1 MGSVYALIALGF
13 VTIYRSSRIVNMAQG
28 SFVMFGGLFTFSMFM
43 EIGMPYW
50 LAAIIGI
57 VLVVIVAI
65 LMWVVVLKPVLK
77 ISLVSMI
84 LCTVALSLLFENLS
98 LVKYGGYTKTL
109 PAFGGDKTFQVGGV
123 YISVQSFY
131 IIGITVVVLVA
142 LYFLNNRTTLGKRM
156 TATATNPMAASLSG
170 INVARMI
177 TVSFIISAAIGAI
190 GGIAISSY
198 VGGISYASGGIYGMM
213 GFIAAVLGGW
223 GSSTGAVVGGLV
235 LGIAQALATG
245 LVRLATRT
253 SWPSS
258 SCSSCSTSGPKG
270 FWAPTSRRVRP
281 DGGRSEDSGAQ
292 LRSAGAAS
300 MDWTAYSC
308 RHHR

>member
-1 MGSVYALIALGF
+1 MDKWLQLLVTGITMGSIYALIALGF

-28 SFVMFGGLFTFSMFM
+28 SFVMFGGLFTFSMFQ
-43 EIGMPYW
+43 ELGMPYW
-50 LAAIIGI
+50 LAAIVGI
-57 VLVVIVAI
+57 ILVVIVAV
-65 LMWVVVLKPVLK
+65 LMWQVVLKPVLK
-77 ISLVSMI
+77 ISLVAMI

-109 PAFGGDKTFQVGGV
+109 PAFGGDTTLQVGGI
-123 YISVQSFY
+123 YINAQSLY
-131 IIGITVVVLVA
+131 IIGITIVVLIL

-170 INVARMI
+170 VNVARMI

-245 LVRLATRT
+245 LVPAGYKNVVAFVILLIVLYFRPQGLLGTRV
-253 SWPSS
+253 PE
-258 SCSSCSTSGPKG
+258 GE
-270 FWAPTSRRVRP
+270 V
-281 DGGRSEDSGAQ
+281 
-292 LRSAGAAS
+292 
-300 MDWTAYSC
+300 
-308 RHHR
+308 

>member
-1 MGSVYALIALGF
+1 
-13 VTIYRSSRIVNMAQG
+13 
-28 SFVMFGGLFTFSMFM
+28 
-43 EIGMPYW
+43 MPYW
-50 LAAIIGI
+50 LAAIVGI
-57 VLVVIVAI
+57 ILVVIVAV
-65 LMWVVVLKPVLK
+65 LMWQVVLKPVLK
-77 ISLVSMI
+77 ISLVAMI

-109 PAFGGDKTFQVGGV
+109 PAFGGDTTLQVGGI
-123 YISVQSFY
+123 YINAQSLY
-131 IIGITVVVLVA
+131 IIGITIVVLIL

-170 INVARMI
+170 VNVARMI

-245 LVRLATRT
+245 LVPAGYKNVVAFVILLIVLYFRPQGLLGTRV
-253 SWPSS
+253 PE
-258 SCSSCSTSGPKG
+258 GE
-270 FWAPTSRRVRP
+270 V
-281 DGGRSEDSGAQ
+281 
-292 LRSAGAAS
+292 
-300 MDWTAYSC
+300 
-308 RHHR
+308 

>member
-1 MGSVYALIALGF
+1 MDKWLQLLVTGITMGSIYALIALGF

-28 SFVMFGGLFTFSMFM
+28 SFVMFGGLFTFSMFQ
-43 EIGMPYW
+43 ELGMPYW
-50 LAAIIGI
+50 LAAIVGI
-57 VLVVIVAI
+57 ILVVIVAV
-65 LMWVVVLKPVLK
+65 LMWQVVLKPVLK
-77 ISLVSMI
+77 ISLVAMI

-109 PAFGGDKTFQVGGV
+109 PAFGGDTTFQVGGI
-123 YISVQSFY
+123 YITAQSLY
-131 IIGITVVVLVA
+131 IIGITIVVLIL

-170 INVARMI
+170 VNVARMI

-245 LVRLATRT
+245 LVPAGYKNVVAFVILLIVLYFRPQGLLGTRV
-253 SWPSS
+253 PE
-258 SCSSCSTSGPKG
+258 GE
-270 FWAPTSRRVRP
+270 V
-281 DGGRSEDSGAQ
+281 
-292 LRSAGAAS
+292 
-300 MDWTAYSC
+300 
-308 RHHR
+308 

>member
-1 MGSVYALIALGF
+1 MDKWLQLLVTGITMGSVYALIALGF

-28 SFVMFGGLFTFSMFM
+28 SFVMFGGLFAFSMFM
-43 EIGMPYW
+43 ELGLPYW
-50 LAAIIGI
+50 LAAIVGTI
-57 VLVVIVAI
+57 LVVIVAVM
-65 LMWVVVLKPVLK
+65 MWQIVLKPVLK
-77 ISLVSMI
+77 ISLVTMI

-98 LVKYGGYTKTL
+98 LVRYGGYTKTL
-109 PAFGGDKTFQVGGV
+109 PAFGGDHTLQVGGV
-123 YISVQSFY
+123 FVSVQSLY
-131 IIGITVVVLVA
+131 IIGITVVVLIA

-223 GSSTGAVVGGLV
+223 GSSTGAVVGGLI
-235 LGIAQALATG
+235 LGIVQALATG
-245 LVRLATRT
+245 IVPAGYKNVVAFIILLIVLY
-253 SWPSS
+253 
-258 SCSSCSTSGPKG
+258 
-270 FWAPTSRRVRP
+270 FRP
-281 DGGRSEDSGAQ
+281 QGLLGTNIPEGEV
-292 LRSAGAAS
+292 
-300 MDWTAYSC
+300 
-308 RHHR
+308 